1 MFNLLTGYAADAFEP
16 YAIWITVGVFGA
28 LFAAGF
34 IVALAKKSIFKTY
47 FKFAVS
53 GFFAYALVVG
63 IVILILEIV
72 KHYDAAYLDENYI
85 RKEIITYVFLPV
97 LITLS
102 LALINGIILFF
113 IAKKRPESMKKTVIG
128 AASVCGAALIIAIV
142 MIALYFSHNIVGDGY
157 YTEGYGELNSLAL
170 YLSAGLLIAAA
181 IAAAFIIGRRD
192 KTPFDTRCIAFAGIA
207 VALSFTLSYVKLW
220 AMPQGGSVTLASMLP
235 IMIFAFVYGPKK
247 GVLIGLIYGV
257 LQAIQ
262 DPYIVHP
269 AQFLLD
275 YPVAFSMIGFAGALK
290 YVKGFDKFPQI
301 KFALSAIIGAT
312 LRFVC
317 HVLSGVFAFGAYA
330 KDAEA
335 SSLWL
340 YSLGYNSFVFVDIA
354 IVVFIGIIM
363 FSSKTLTRE
372 IEKFNPA
379 FDNFVEPE
387 LSEDDADEND
397 DEKQE
402 EDKNVLLDK

>member
-1 MFNLLTGYAADAFEP
+1 MFNLLAGYAADAFEP
-16 YAIWITVGVFGA
+16 YAIWITVGIFGA
-28 LFAAGF
+28 LFVAGV
-34 IVALAKKSIFKTY
+34 IIALCKKDFFKTF
-47 FKFAVS
+47 FKFAIG

-63 IVILILEIV
+63 IVMLILEIV
-72 KHYDAAYLDENYI
+72 KHYDPAYLDENYVS
-85 RKEIITYVFLPV
+85 KEIVTYVFIPILAT
-97 LITLS
+97 LI
-102 LALINGIILFF
+102 LALINGIILLVV
-113 IAKKRPESMKKTVIG
+113 AKKNPSKIKPVTI
-128 AASVCGAALIIAIV
+128 AAGIVCGAALIVAIV
-142 MIALYFSHNIVGDGY
+142 MIALYFSHNIVGGGY
-157 YTEGYGELNSLAL
+157 YDDYGELNSLAL
-170 YLSAGLLIAAA
+170 YLSAGLLIVAA
-181 IAAAFIIGRRD
+181 IVVAFIIGRRD
-192 KTPFDTRCIAFAGIA
+192 KAPFDTRCIAFAGIA

-275 YPVAFSMIGFAGALK
+275 YPVAFSMVGFAGALK
-290 YVKGFDKFPQI
+290 YVKGLNKFPQI

-330 KDAEA
+330 KDAGA

-354 IVVFIGIIM
+354 IVVFVGIIM

-387 LSEDDADEND
+387 THDEDISDNDDKKEDDKDI
-397 DEKQE
+397 
-402 EDKNVLLDK
+402 LLNK

>member
-1 MFNLLTGYAADAFEP
+1 MFNLLAGYAADAFEP
-16 YAIWITVGVFGA
+16 YAIWITIGIFGA
-28 LFAAGF
+28 LFVAG
-34 IVALAKKSIFKTY
+34 IIIALCKKDFFKT
-47 FKFAVS
+47 FLKFAIG

-63 IVILILEIV
+63 IIMLIFEIV
-72 KHYDAAYLDENYI
+72 KHYDPAYLDENYVS
-85 RKEIITYVFLPV
+85 KEIITYVFIPILVTLV
-97 LITLS
+97 LTLF
-102 LALINGIILFF
+102 NGIILLIVSKNNPTKIKATS
-113 IAKKRPESMKKTVIG
+113 IAAGII
-128 AASVCGAALIIAIV
+128 CGAALIVTIV

-170 YLSAGLLIAAA
+170 YLSAGLLVVAA
-181 IAAAFIIGRRD
+181 IAVAFIIGRRD
-192 KTPFDTRCIAFAGIA
+192 KAPFDTRCIAFAGIA

-275 YPVAFSMIGFAGALK
+275 YPVAFSMVGFAGALK
-290 YVKGFDKFPQI
+290 YVKGLNKFPQV

-330 KDAEA
+330 KDAGA

-363 FSSKTLTRE
+363 FSSKTLTHE

-379 FDNFVEPE
+379 FDNFVEP
-387 LSEDDADEND
+387 DAE
-397 DEKQE
+397 E
-402 EDKNVLLDK
+402 EDAKKDE